1 MKKIQVVEIG
11 PRDGFQSVKEFI
23 PTEMKIAI
31 IDQLV
36 ETGISKIQA
45 SSFISPKAIPQ
56 MRDAAAVVEGS
67 IERHPETSFFAL
79 VPNLFGA
86 KAAVTA
92 GLKEISTV
100 LSLSESHNMANVK
113 RTVAESV
120 EEVKRIRDEFPQLAI
135 TQDIATVYACPY
147 EGKMELAPLIDLIGK
162 LWDIGIRAFTLCD
175 TIGMAYPTQIK
186 ETLDAVKK
194 AFPEG
199 IWGLHIHDTR
209 NMGIVNS
216 YYGILQGID
225 SVQASLGGL
234 GGCPFAPGASG
245 NTATEDLVYMLH
257 QEGFET
263 GIDFEKLLAAAK
275 LLKQNVDGNYSG
287 HQINIQSEVCQVQ
300 S

>member
-86 KAAVTA
+86 KAAVAA